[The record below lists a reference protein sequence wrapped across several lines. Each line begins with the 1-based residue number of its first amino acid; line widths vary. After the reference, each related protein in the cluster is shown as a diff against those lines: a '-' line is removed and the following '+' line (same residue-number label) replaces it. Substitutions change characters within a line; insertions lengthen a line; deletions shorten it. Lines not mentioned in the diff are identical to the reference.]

1 MMKPS
6 WRRQMKSS
14 ECHTDKI
21 YQRMEQYKM
30 KNKLK
35 KITIILTV
43 GFLILNIGFIG
54 SESKVM
60 PYAEV
65 GEEHD
70 AEQF

>member
-1 MMKPS
+1 
-6 WRRQMKSS
+6 
-14 ECHTDKI
+14 
-21 YQRMEQYKM
+21 M

-70 AEQF
+70 AEQFQNKLTYFN